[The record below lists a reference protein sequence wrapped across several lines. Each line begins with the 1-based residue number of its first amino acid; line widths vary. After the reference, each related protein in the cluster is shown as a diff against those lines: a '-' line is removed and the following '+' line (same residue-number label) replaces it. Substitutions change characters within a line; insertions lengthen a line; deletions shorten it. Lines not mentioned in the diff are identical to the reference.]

1 MPITKPI
8 IIKPK
13 PKRKKR
19 IRRLLLFGLLI
30 LVLLTT
36 SMYFY
41 LSWRIKKE
49 LKDIEDLKIK
59 NEQIRQ
65 EITQLQSSE
74 SNYEELIRRRLGYIR
89 DGEKIFIYYQNKAQE
104 RR

>member
-1 MPITKPI
+1 MPVPKPI

-36 SMYFY
+36 FMYFY

-65 EITQLQSSE
+65 EIIQLQSNE

>member
-1 MPITKPI
+1 MPIAKPI
-8 IIKPK
+8 IVKPK

-19 IRRLLLFGLLI
+19 IRKLLLFGLLI

-59 NEQIRQ
+59 NEQLRQ
-65 EITQLQSSE
+65 EIKQLQSSE
-74 SNYEELIRRRLGYIR
+74 SNYEELIRRRLGYIK
-89 DGEKIFIYYQNKAQE
+89 DGEKVFIYYENKAQE

>member
-1 MPITKPI
+1 MPIPKPV

-13 PKRKKR
+13 PKKKKR
-19 IRRLLLFGLLI
+19 IRRFLLFGLLI

-36 SMYFY
+36 FMYFY
-41 LSWRIKKE
+41 FSWRIKKE

-65 EITQLQSSE
+65 EIKQLQSSE

>member
-1 MPITKPI
+1 MPIPKPV

-13 PKRKKR
+13 PKKKKR
-19 IRRLLLFGLLI
+19 IRRFLLFGLLI

-36 SMYFY
+36 FMYFY
-41 LSWRIKKE
+41 FSWRIKKE

-65 EITQLQSSE
+65 EIKQLQSSE

-89 DGEKIFIYYQNKAQE
+89 DGEKIFIYYENKAQE

>member
-1 MPITKPI
+1 
-8 IIKPK
+8 
-13 PKRKKR
+13 
-19 IRRLLLFGLLI
+19 LFGLLI

-36 SMYFY
+36 FMYFY

-65 EITQLQSSE
+65 EIIQLQSNE

>member
-1 MPITKPI
+1 
-8 IIKPK
+8 
-13 PKRKKR
+13 
-19 IRRLLLFGLLI
+19 LFGLLI

-36 SMYFY
+36 FMYFY

-65 EITQLQSSE
+65 EIKQLQSSE

>member
-1 MPITKPI
+1 MPIPKPI

-36 SMYFY
+36 FMYFY

-89 DGEKIFIYYQNKAQE
+89 DGEKIFIYYQNKAKE

>member
-1 MPITKPI
+1 MPIAKPI

-19 IRRLLLFGLLI
+19 VRKLLLFGLLI
-30 LVLLTT
+30 LVLLIT

-49 LKDIEDLKIK
+49 LKDIEDLRIK

-65 EITQLQSSE
+65 EIKQLQSSE
-74 SNYEELIRRRLGYIR
+74 SNYEELIRRRLGYIK
-89 DGEKIFIYYQNKAQE
+89 DGEKVFIYYENKAQE

>member
-1 MPITKPI
+1 MPLAKPI

-13 PKRKKR
+13 PRRKKR
-19 IRRLLLFGLLI
+19 VRRLFLFGLLI
-30 LVLLTT
+30 LILLTT

-59 NEQIRQ
+59 NEQMRQ
-65 EITQLQSSE
+65 EIKQLQSSE
-74 SNYEELIRRRLGYIR
+74 SHYEEHIRRRLGYIK
-89 DGEKIFIYYQNKAQE
+89 DGEKIFIYHENKAQE

>member
-1 MPITKPI
+1 M
-8 IIKPK
+8 
-13 PKRKKR
+13 
-19 IRRLLLFGLLI
+19 FGLLI

-36 SMYFY
+36 FMYFY
-41 LSWRIKKE
+41 FSWRIKKE

-65 EITQLQSSE
+65 EIKQFQSSE

-89 DGEKIFIYYQNKAQE
+89 DGEMIFIYYENKAQE

>member
-1 MPITKPI
+1 MPIVKPI

-19 IRRLLLFGLLI
+19 IRKLLLFGLLI
-30 LVLLTT
+30 FVLLTT

-49 LKDIEDLKIK
+49 LKDIEDLKVK

-65 EITQLQSSE
+65 EIKQLQSSE
-74 SNYEELIRRRLGYIR
+74 SNYEELIRRRLGYIK
-89 DGEKIFIYYQNKAQE
+89 DGEKVFIYYENKAQE

>member
-1 MPITKPI
+1 MPIAKPI

-19 IRRLLLFGLLI
+19 IRKLLLFGLLI

-65 EITQLQSSE
+65 EIKQLQSSE

-89 DGEKIFIYYQNKAQE
+89 DGEKIFIYYENKAQE

>member
-1 MPITKPI
+1 M
-8 IIKPK
+8 
-13 PKRKKR
+13 
-19 IRRLLLFGLLI
+19 FGLLI

-36 SMYFY
+36 FMYFY

>member
-1 MPITKPI
+1 MPIAKPI

-19 IRRLLLFGLLI
+19 IRKLLLFGLLI

-59 NEQIRQ
+59 NEQMRQ
-65 EITQLQSSE
+65 EIKQLQSSE
-74 SNYEELIRRRLGYIR
+74 SNYEELIRRRLGYIK
-89 DGEKIFIYYQNKAQE
+89 DGEKVFIYYENKAQE

>member
-1 MPITKPI
+1 MPIAKPI

-19 IRRLLLFGLLI
+19 IRKLLLFGLLI

-36 SMYFY
+36 SIYFY

-59 NEQIRQ
+59 NEQLRQ
-65 EITQLQSSE
+65 EIKQLQSSE
-74 SNYEELIRRRLGYIR
+74 SNYEELIRRRLGYIK
-89 DGEKIFIYYQNKAQE
+89 DGEKVFIYYENKAQE

>member
-1 MPITKPI
+1 MPIAKPI
-8 IIKPK
+8 IVKPK

-19 IRRLLLFGLLI
+19 IRKLLLFGLLI

-59 NEQIRQ
+59 NEQLRQ
-65 EITQLQSSE
+65 EIKQLQSSE
-74 SNYEELIRRRLGYIR
+74 SYYEELIRRRLGYIK
-89 DGEKIFIYYQNKAQE
+89 DGEKVFIYYENKAQE

>member
-1 MPITKPI
+1 MPVPKPI

-36 SMYFY
+36 FMYFY

-65 EITQLQSSE
+65 EIIQLQSSE

>member
-1 MPITKPI
+1 M
-8 IIKPK
+8 
-13 PKRKKR
+13 
-19 IRRLLLFGLLI
+19 FGLLI

-36 SMYFY
+36 FMYFY
-41 LSWRIKKE
+41 FSWRIKKE

-65 EITQLQSSE
+65 EIKQLQSSE